1 MHFAAIAAAGFLV
14 FSSLLALAWLWQ
26 AFCALRGIPTL
37 TDLTQLSDPTTLL
50 ISDASVG
57 PDVTVVV
64 PACNEEAS
72 IEATLRSLLASK
84 GLSVQIL
91 AVNDRSTDSTGER
104 MERVASE
111 AAVSGGPHS
120 LQVLH
125 ITELPDGWL
134 GKPYA
139 MARAAAQAQGKW
151 VLFTDGDVLFSPDAL
166 ARALGYAEAEHA
178 DHLVLVPTLIV
189 RSFGERAMQAAMQVL
204 AQWTIRLWKVAD
216 PRARDFVG
224 LGGFNL
230 FRREA
235 YLSVGGYES
244 LRMEVLDDVRMGW
257 KIKRA
262 GFRQR
267 VAFGPGL
274 VRIRWFHGALSVVRL
289 VEKNGFACY
298 RFRPLLHVLASL
310 GLSVLAVAPL
320 AALACGGWTA
330 VAGTVC
336 LLATILDY
344 WAHRRLTQAPAW
356 MALFFIPCAAVITYA
371 FLRSMALA
379 LARGGIRWRGT
390 HYALDTLREQAGH
403 W

>member
-1 MHFAAIAAAGFLV
+1 MHFAAIATAGFFI
-14 FSSLLALAWLWQ
+14 FSTLLALAWLWQ
-26 AFCALRGIPTL
+26 ACCALRGIPTL
-37 TDLTQLSDPTTLL
+37 TDLTQLADPPSRFV
-50 ISDASVG
+50 SDASTG
-57 PDVTVVV
+57 PDITVVV

-84 GLSVQIL
+84 GLRIQIL

-111 AAVSGGPHS
+111 AAAAGGPQA

-125 ITELPDGWL
+125 ISELPNGWL

-139 MARAAAQAQGKW
+139 MAQAAAQAQGKW
-151 VLFTDGDVLFSPDAL
+151 VLFTDGDLLFAPDAL
-166 ARALGYAEAEHA
+166 ARALSYAESERA

-189 RSFGERAMQAAMQVL
+189 RSRGERAMQAAMQVL
-204 AQWTIRLWKVAD
+204 AQWTVRLWKVAD

-235 YLSVGGYES
+235 YRSVGGYES

-274 VRIRWFHGALSVVRL
+274 VRIRWFHGAFSVVRL

-330 VAGTVC
+330 VAGAVC
-336 LLATILDY
+336 LLATVLDY

-356 MALFFIPCAAVITYA
+356 MALLFSPCAAVITYA
-371 FLRSMALA
+371 FLRSMVLA
-379 LARGGIRWRGT
+379 EVRGGIRWRGT
-390 HYALDTLREQAGH
+390 HYPLHTLREHSGR

>member
-1 MHFAAIAAAGFLV
+1 MHLAAIAAGGFLA
-14 FSSLLALAWLWQ
+14 FSCLLALAWLWQ
-26 AFCALRGIPTL
+26 AWSALRGIPTL
-37 TDLTQLSDPTTLL
+37 PDLTQLADPST
-50 ISDASVG
+50 SFDSNAFSG

-72 IEATLRSLLASK
+72 IEATLRSLLASC
-84 GLSVQIL
+84 GVRVQIL
-91 AVNDRSTDSTGER
+91 AVDDRSTDRTGER

-111 AAVSGGPHS
+111 ATAAGSPHS
-120 LQVLH
+120 LSVLH
-125 ITELPDGWL
+125 IRALPEGWL

-139 MARAAAQAQGKW
+139 MAQAAAQSQAEW
-151 VLFTDGDVLFSPDAL
+151 ILFTDGDVLFAPDAL
-166 ARALGYAEAEHA
+166 ARALRYASAEHA

-189 RSFGERAMQAAMQVL
+189 RSLGERAMQAAMQVL

-216 PRARDFVG
+216 PRARDFIGV
-224 LGGFNL
+224 GGFNL
-230 FRREA
+230 VRREA
-235 YLSVGGYES
+235 YRSVGGYES

-262 GFRQR
+262 GLRQR

-274 VRIRWFHGALSVVRL
+274 VSIRWFHGALSVVRL

-298 RFRPLLHVLASL
+298 RFRPFLHVLASL
-310 GLSVLAVAPL
+310 GLSLLAVAPL

-330 VAGTVC
+330 VAGAVC
-336 LLATILDY
+336 LLATFLAY
-344 WAHRRLTQAPAW
+344 WAHRRLTQSPAW
-356 MALFFIPCAAVITYA
+356 MALFFSPCAAVITYA
-371 FLRSMALA
+371 FLRSMVLA

-390 HYALDTLREQAGH
+390 HYPLDTLREHSGH